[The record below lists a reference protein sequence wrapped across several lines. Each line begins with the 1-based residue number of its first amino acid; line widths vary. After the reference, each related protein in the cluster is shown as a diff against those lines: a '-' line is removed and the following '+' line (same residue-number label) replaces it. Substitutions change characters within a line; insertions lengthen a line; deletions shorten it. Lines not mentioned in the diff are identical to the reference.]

1 MTLRALA
8 AAQGGHPGAEGGS
21 IPLTALPSA
30 LQPATPSPCLVAMTL
45 ALSSRPSWAQLW
57 KCPHFR
63 PSSGLR
69 PQCPPAWRQRWGPSL
84 SAWVPIL
91 ALPPCGLG
99 QITFPLWAVFPR
111 WLNGSQMVLF
121 PGLSC
126 SLTVAPAQRRT
137 SGANWGSPAPKPSM
151 APSVLQMSPTSPGL
165 SGPIRAGPS
174 TFLCIPFPSSS
185 AAPRVCPVS
194 FRELGTGK
202 VCLGRGSP
210 M

>member
-1 MTLRALA
+1 MP
-8 AAQGGHPGAEGGS
+8 GGHDPCPLFPSILGSALEVPTLPAQLGATSTVPTSLASALGAESERLGS
-21 IPLTALPSA
+21 
-30 LQPATPSPCLVAMTL
+30 
-45 ALSSRPSWAQLW
+45 
-57 KCPHFR
+57 
-63 PSSGLR
+63 
-69 PQCPPAWRQRWGPSL
+69 
-84 SAWVPIL
+84 PIL

-99 QITFPLWAVFPR
+99 QIAFPLWAVFPR

-121 PGLSC
+121 LGLSC

-165 SGPIRAGPS
+165 SGPIRAGSS

-185 AAPRVCPVS
+185 AAPKVCPVS